1 MKTNRLTLLGS
12 FISLFV
18 IVGCQRNLQN
28 EFPSPPS
35 TSVNLQS
42 VQKSVQRPVNQSTIS
57 DAAAY
62 SITLIDPIKVN
73 ENYEWVWTIK
83 NNKPGNGKNGTVQ
96 DLSHWGMKFG
106 TCFDWTSVV
115 GAAYSSDGIHWTSF
129 KPTLQLDPS
138 SCLSE
143 PVLKF
148 DFGTNGSNTSYF
160 RLILNKQYDIYE
172 NASGYI
178 KSGRNTGCTQIYFRG
193 IESCEGS

>member
-106 TCFDWTSVV
+106 TCFD
-115 GAAYSSDGIHWTSF
+115 
-129 KPTLQLDPS
+129 
-138 SCLSE
+138 
-143 PVLKF
+143 
-148 DFGTNGSNTSYF
+148 
-160 RLILNKQYDIYE
+160 
-172 NASGYI
+172 
-178 KSGRNTGCTQIYFRG
+178 
-193 IESCEGS
+193 